1 MSLGDLLMHF
11 CACSDLTQEEAAID
25 EKSLLVE
32 SKKAT
37 LEEEAEMGTCVFCMY
52 CCHNF

>member
-25 EKSLLVE
+25 EKDLQVACN
-32 SKKAT
+32 KDT
-37 LEEEAEMGTCVFCMY
+37 LEQEAEMNCLYKV
-52 CCHNF
+52 